1 MAVAMTVQLARK
13 MKQNITFTEF
23 LRNKYLT

>member
-13 MKQNITFTEF
+13 MKQNITFTNF
-23 LRNKYLT
+23 YVTNI